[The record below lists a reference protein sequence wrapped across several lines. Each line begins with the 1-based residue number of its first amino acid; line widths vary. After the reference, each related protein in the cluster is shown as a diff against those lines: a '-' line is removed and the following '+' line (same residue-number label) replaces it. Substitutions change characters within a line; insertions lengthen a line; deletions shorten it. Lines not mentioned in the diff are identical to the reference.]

1 MRIRFFGLAAA
12 LAALVL
18 FSPRPAT
25 AQGLASV
32 VAANAA
38 ASATSSAEKAPICYI
53 CGSMMGVRYCQGG
66 NAQGFNDCG
75 TSFPILCI
83 TISPGCGGGMGLL
96 LDPDGASQYVSRG
109 SLLGV
114 LASADS
120 PPIRQNCEG
129 VVVARV
135 QSSDEILTVRNR
147 TGTLSL

>member
-18 FSPRPAT
+18 ISARPAT

-38 ASATSSAEKAPICYI
+38 TAATTTVEKANCYG
-53 CGSMMGVRYCQGG
+53 CGVLMGIQFCQGG
-66 NAQGFNDCG
+66 YTQGYSSCTSTFMNLCG
-75 TSFPILCI
+75 LA
-83 TISPGCGGGMGLL
+83 SPGCGAGAALPV
-96 LDPDGASQYVSRG
+96 DPDGASQYVSRG

-120 PPIRQNCEG
+120 PPTRLNCEG
-129 VVVARV
+129 VVVARD
-135 QSSDEILTVRNR
+135 QSPDDIMTVRSR

>member
-18 FSPRPAT
+18 FSARPVT

-32 VAANAA
+32 AAANAA
-38 ASATSSAEKAPICYI
+38 AATAAVEKTKSCFA
-53 CGSMMGVRYCQGG
+53 CGVLMGIPYCQGG
-66 NAQGFNDCG
+66 NAQGFSACASTFLNLCN
-75 TSFPILCI
+75 TSG
-83 TISPGCGGGMGLL
+83 PGCGAAAALPV
-96 LDPDGASQYVSRG
+96 DPDGASQYVSRG

-120 PPIRQNCEG
+120 PPTRQNCEG
-129 VVVARV
+129 VVVARN
-135 QSSDEILTVRNR
+135 QSPDEITTVRSR